1 MEKRTFLS
9 LLCHFVV
16 FIACTY
22 PSSSILLNDRS
33 FEISNLPSSRA
44 EKLIRELNLFPKL
57 DVNVIDVGD
66 SPLASSEEVPSIVE
80 RSFRFPNI
88 VSHSDDGASV
98 EDLGH
103 RAGYYKLPKSQGARM
118 FYFFFESRKKKKDAP
133 VVIWL
138 TGGPGCSSELAM
150 FYENGPFKIDK
161 NMSLVWNEYGWDQVS
176 NLLYV
181 DQPVGTGFS
190 YTTDKSDIRHDEK
203 GVSDDLY
210 DFLQAFF
217 AEHPKLTDNDFYIT
231 GESYAGHYI
240 PAFAARGFAIG
251 NGLTNPALQYPA
263 YPDYALEMGLITQS
277 EHDRLKK
284 IVPLCELSIK
294 LCGTDGTVSC
304 LASYLVCNTLFS
316 GVINH
321 AGGVNY
327 YDIRKKCEGSLC
339 YDFSDMEKFLNL
351 QSVRKSLGVGD
362 IEFVSCSTSVY
373 QAMLQD
379 WMRNLEV
386 GIPTLL
392 EDGINLLVY
401 AGEYDLICNWLGNSR
416 WVNAMEWSGQ
426 ENFKATNEVPFVV
439 DGKEAGKLK
448 SYGQLSFLKVHD
460 AGHMV
465 PMDQPEAALKMLK
478 RWMENSLS
486 GGDDD
491 DVATTITEGDDL
503 VAQITGQSCLC
514 LVIQTILSIHQ
525 PLSDSSSFNIH
536 QPPSSASPQLHCP
549 PPKPNSP
556 PPPSAIPVCSA
567 EVVSPRRRDEL
578 ARIDESWAVAR
589 FDSLPHVVHILTS
602 KDRETDVLLLKEQ
615 SDVVEE
621 VVDEVVHAYHGGF
634 NKAIQNY
641 SQILRLFSEST
652 EKLGDLKHDL
662 ADAKRSLG
670 TRNKQLHQL
679 WYRSVTLRHII
690 ALLDQIEGIAKVPS
704 RIEKLIADKQFY
716 AAIQVYL
723 QSSLMLEREG
733 LQTVGALQDVRSELT
748 KLRGALFF
756 KILDDL
762 HAHLYN
768 RGEYSSVASSI
779 YERDDDVPT
788 TTAVAASRMSSQ
800 PLSRRTRTLK
810 GDSQFVV
817 RGLTNGSHRTSSIE
831 EGSSFDG
838 HDEEDSVEH
847 DEATDSK
854 LLSHQLT
861 PWLSDSTPD
870 EFIEAV
876 RKSDDPLH
884 VKYLQ
889 TLVQCLCM
897 LGKVAAAGA
906 IICQKLRPTI
916 HEIIISKIKAH
927 METRNLSKSACSQ
940 GDQTVAAGLHF
951 IKGQPE
957 AYRLSKEKPQNRI
970 SNSGTHLAV
979 SPVSPLM
986 VPGGKAQA
994 AAKDLLDSILDTIV
1008 KIFENHV
1015 VIGELLEL
1023 KASQHDINTPKSLPT
1038 NVNWNTDSEA
1048 SQVTGGYTISYPLT
1062 VLQSE
1067 CQQLICEILRATPEA
1082 ASADAVAQTAKVAKK
1097 ASKKDKRQDCRN
1109 APEDGLTFTFRFTD
1123 ATVSISNQGA
1133 DLIRQGW
1140 GKKAPNSSQEGYG
1153 SAAVLPEQG
1162 IYLAA
1167 SIYRP
1172 VLQFTDKITSML
1184 PKKHSQLVIDG
1195 LLTFTENFVK
1205 DHLLPTM
1212 FVDYRKGVQQAISSA
1227 AAFRPRAHTTT
1238 YTPTVEKGRPIL
1250 QGLLAIDLLAK
1261 EVLGWAQAMPKF
1273 STDLVKYVQ
1282 TFLERTFERC
1292 RTSYMEAVLEKLS
1305 YRLIGR
1311 HDIEKL
1317 MRLDPASACLP
1328 ALLGHSVSHSEA
1340 VGSDVELCELFL
1352 SLPSIKQDS
1361 LIRDDNKLILL
1372 ASLSDSLEYVAD
1384 SIERLGQAVPRAASQ
1399 SEDNSRN
1406 QATSPRNL
1414 ASFADEYRKLAT
1426 DCLKVLRVE
1435 MQLETVFHLQ
1445 EMTNREYLEDEDAE
1459 EPDDFVISLTS
1470 QITRRDEGMAPFISG
1485 EKRNYVFG
1493 GICGI
1498 AATASIKALA
1508 EMRSINLFGVQ
1519 QICRNTIALEQ
1530 AMAAIPYVDGESVQQ
1545 NLDRV
1550 RTYFELLN
1558 MPFEALL
1565 AFIAE
1570 HDQMFTPTEYSNL
1583 LKVNVP
1589 GRDTPTDAQSRLSE
1603 ILSH

>member
-1 MEKRTFLS
+1 MGIF
-9 LLCHFVV
+9 
-16 FIACTY
+16 
-22 PSSSILLNDRS
+22 NG
-33 FEISNLPSSRA
+33 LP
-44 EKLIRELNLFPKL
+44 
-57 DVNVIDVGD
+57 
-66 SPLASSEEVPSIVE
+66 VPS
-80 RSFRFPNI
+80 
-88 VSHSDDGASV
+88 
-98 EDLGH
+98 
-103 RAGYYKLPKSQGARM
+103 
-118 FYFFFESRKKKKDAP
+118 
-133 VVIWL
+133 
-138 TGGPGCSSELAM
+138 
-150 FYENGPFKIDK
+150 DK
-161 NMSLVWNEYGWDQVS
+161 
-176 NLLYV
+176 
-181 DQPVGTGFS
+181 T
-190 YTTDKSDIRHDEK
+190 
-203 GVSDDLY
+203 
-210 DFLQAFF
+210 
-217 AEHPKLTDNDFYIT
+217 
-231 GESYAGHYI
+231 
-240 PAFAARGFAIG
+240 
-251 NGLTNPALQYPA
+251 
-263 YPDYALEMGLITQS
+263 
-277 EHDRLKK
+277 
-284 IVPLCELSIK
+284 
-294 LCGTDGTVSC
+294 
-304 LASYLVCNTLFS
+304 YL
-316 GVINH
+316 
-321 AGGVNY
+321 
-327 YDIRKKCEGSLC
+327 
-339 YDFSDMEKFLNL
+339 
-351 QSVRKSLGVGD
+351 
-362 IEFVSCSTSVY
+362 
-373 QAMLQD
+373 
-379 WMRNLEV
+379 
-386 GIPTLL
+386 
-392 EDGINLLVY
+392 
-401 AGEYDLICNWLGNSR
+401 
-416 WVNAMEWSGQ
+416 
-426 ENFKATNEVPFVV
+426 
-439 DGKEAGKLK
+439 
-448 SYGQLSFLKVHD
+448 
-460 AGHMV
+460 
-465 PMDQPEAALKMLK
+465 
-478 RWMENSLS
+478 
-486 GGDDD
+486 
-491 DVATTITEGDDL
+491 
-503 VAQITGQSCLC
+503 
-514 LVIQTILSIHQ
+514 
-525 PLSDSSSFNIH
+525 
-536 QPPSSASPQLHCP
+536 
-549 PPKPNSP
+549 
-556 PPPSAIPVCSA
+556 
-567 EVVSPRRRDEL
+567 RDEL
-578 ARIDESWAVAR
+578 ARIDESWAAAR

-602 KDRETDVLLLKEQ
+602 KDREADIRILKEQ

-652 EKLGDLKHDL
+652 EKIGDLKQDL
-662 ADAKRSLG
+662 AEAKQSLG
-670 TRNKQLHQL
+670 SRNKQLHQL

-690 ALLDQIEGIAKVPS
+690 ALLDQIEGIAKVPA

-723 QSSLMLEREG
+723 HSSMMLEREG

-779 YERDDDVPT
+779 NERDDEVPT

-810 GDSQFVV
+810 GDSQFGA
-817 RGLTNGSHRTSSIE
+817 RGLTNGSHRTASID

-847 DEATDSK
+847 DEATADGRNGTDSK
-854 LLSHQLT
+854 RLSYLLP

-916 HEIIISKIKAH
+916 HEIIISKIKVH
-927 METRNLSKSACSQ
+927 METTNLSKSACSQ
-940 GDQTVAAGLHF
+940 GNRNAAGLHL
-951 IKGQPE
+951 IKGQSE
-957 AYRLSKEKPQNRI
+957 AYRLSKEKPQNGI
-970 SNSGTHLAV
+970 SNSGIHLAV

-986 VPGGKAQA
+986 APGGKAQT
-994 AAKDLLDSILDTIV
+994 AAKELLDSILDTIV

-1023 KASQHDINTPKSLPT
+1023 KASQHDINTPKSMPT
-1038 NVNWNTDSEA
+1038 DVNWNTDSEA
-1048 SQVTGGYTISYPLT
+1048 SQVTGGYTISFPLT

-1082 ASADAVAQTAKVAKK
+1082 ASADAAAQTAKLAKK
-1097 ASKKDKRQDCRN
+1097 APKKDKRD
-1109 APEDGLTFTFRFTD
+1109 ASEDGLTFTFRFTD
-1123 ATVSISNQGA
+1123 ATVSVSNQGA

-1140 GKKAPNSSQEGYG
+1140 GKRAPNASQEGYG
-1153 SAAVLPEQG
+1153 TAAVLPEQG

-1184 PKKHSQLVIDG
+1184 PKKHSQLVNDG

-1238 YTPTVEKGRPIL
+1238 TYTPTVEKGRPIL
-1250 QGLLAIDLLAK
+1250 QGLLATDLLAK

-1273 STDLVKYVQ
+1273 ATDLVKYVQ

-1292 RTSYMEAVLEKLS
+1292 RTSYMEAVLEKQS
-1305 YRLIGR
+1305 YMLIGR

-1317 MRLDPASACLP
+1317 MRLDAASACLP
-1328 ALLGHSVSHSEA
+1328 SPLGHAVSHSEA
-1340 VGSDVELCELFL
+1340 VGTELELSELFL
-1352 SLPSIKQDS
+1352 SLRPIKQDN

-1399 SEDNSRN
+1399 AEGNSRN
-1406 QATSPRNL
+1406 QGTSSRNL

-1445 EMTNREYLEDEDAE
+1445 EMTTREYLEDEDAE

-1498 AATASIKALA
+1498 AANASIKALA
-1508 EMRSINLFGVQ
+1508 DMRSINLFGVQ

-1530 AMAAIPYVDGESVQQ
+1530 AMAAIPYIDGETVQQ

-1589 GRDTPTDAQSRLSE
+1589 GRDTPADAQSRLLE
-1603 ILSH
+1603 ILSQ